1 MDCNIIL
8 NNVIEYIEKNLTNK
22 IDYDELSKI
31 VGMPIVTLQKI
42 FCFLTNIPLSEYIR
56 KRRLSMA
63 SEDLVLTNEKI
74 IDIAIKYQYES
85 STSFGRAFSNMYG
98 CTPKEVRTK
107 LINLKTFPKINFNIN
122 SNQYCELNYRIDEL
136 DEKVLYGISTDLIE
150 LSDKNSIKTLWESTE
165 VDNIKKPN
173 SKGEYYGLTEYHTIS
188 NANTKM
194 KYYILNE
201 YEQSNFIKKVV
212 PKTKWIIFRVN
223 SKNQKDI
230 LEICDKIYN
239 NWIKTSNYNV
249 IENYIDLE
257 IYYDDYCE
265 YCIAIN

>member
-1 MDCNIIL
+1 M
-8 NNVIEYIEKNLTNK
+8 
-22 IDYDELSKI
+22 S
-31 VGMPIVTLQKI
+31 GVTLQKI
-42 FCFLTNIPLSEYIR
+42 FCFLTNTSLSEYIR

-63 SEDLVLTNEKI
+63 VEDLVLTNEKI

-85 STSFGRAFSNMYG
+85 STSFGRAFFNMYG

-107 LINLKTFPKINFNIN
+107 LINLKTFPKFNFNIN
-122 SNQYCELNYRIDEL
+122 QQYCELNYRIEEL
-136 DEKVLYGISTDLIE
+136 EEKVLYGISTDLIE
-150 LSDKNSIKTLWESTE
+150 ISDKVAIKTLWQSPE
-165 VDNIKKPN
+165 VSFLKAPN
-173 SKGEYYGLTEYHTIS
+173 SKGEYYGITEYHTNS
-188 NANTKM
+188 QM

-201 YEQSNFIKKVV
+201 YEKTNLIKKVI

-223 SKNQKDI
+223 SKDQKDI
-230 LEICDKIYN
+230 LEICNKIYN
-239 NWIKTSNYNV
+239 NWIETSNYNV

>member
-8 NNVIEYIEKNLTNK
+8 NKVIKYIEENLTNK

-31 VGMPIVTLQKI
+31 IGMSGVTLQKI

-63 SEDLVLTNEKI
+63 AEDLVLTNEKI
-74 IDIAIKYQYES
+74 IDIALKYQYES

-107 LINLKTFPKINFNIN
+107 TINLKTFPRINFNIN
-122 SNQYCELNYRIDEL
+122 QQQYCELNYRIEEL
-136 DEKVLYGISTDLIE
+136 EEKVLYGISSDLIE
-150 LSDKNSIKTLWESTE
+150 LSDKNAIKLLWQSPEASAL
-165 VDNIKKPN
+165 KHPN
-173 SKGEYYGLTEYHTIS
+173 SKGEYYAITEYNINSS
-188 NANTKM
+188 NNFKI
-194 KYYILNE
+194 KYSILNE
-201 YEQSNFIKKVV
+201 YNDPNLIKKVV
-212 PKTKWIIFRVN
+212 PKTKWIIFKVN

-230 LEICDKIYN
+230 LDICDKIYN
-239 NWIKTSNYNV
+239 NWIESSNYTV
-249 IENYIDLE
+249 IENHMDLE